1 MSTAMVITTVITT
14 DVDVEKVKTFTLEQ
28 IRDNDQS
35 LLNNLLDRGVDAHV
49 TTAILNIDEFFDYMQ
64 IRHRPVAPQPPAP
77 PTVAPALAP
86 SPPSPTVVDTDE
98 MSELEF
104 MAYTLQ
110 QLQNGTQ
117 APSVA
122 LSEAATEAIEEEH
135 IGEHLARHPF
145 LY

>member
-49 TTAILNIDEFFDYMQ
+49 TTAILNIEEFLEYMR
-64 IRHRPVAPQPPAP
+64 IRRRKLARQKAAQPIAVAPQETPA
-77 PTVAPALAP
+77 
-86 SPPSPTVVDTDE
+86 TVVVTDE

-104 MAYTLQ
+104 MEFTLQ
-110 QLQNGTQ
+110 QLQSGEQTPLVTLSQ
-117 APSVA
+117 AAV
-122 LSEAATEAIEEEH
+122 EAMEEEH
-135 IGEHLARHPF
+135 IGEDFSHRPF